1 MKPNPQPLL
10 EIFLAKNS
18 KKVPEILAKGSESVT
33 FCMWEA
39 GRFSER
45 GKK

>member
-1 MKPNPQPLL
+1 MEPNPRPLV
-10 EIFLAKNS
+10 EIFLAKNA
-18 KKVPEILAKGSESVT
+18 KKVPQILAKRSESVT